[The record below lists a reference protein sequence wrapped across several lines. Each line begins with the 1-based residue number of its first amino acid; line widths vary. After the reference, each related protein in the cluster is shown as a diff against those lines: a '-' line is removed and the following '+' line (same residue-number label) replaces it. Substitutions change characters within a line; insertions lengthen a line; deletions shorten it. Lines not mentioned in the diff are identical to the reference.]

1 MLEIVPCDNNNNNE
15 KNTYDHNSVGV
26 DASKC
31 HYNITTLDVITV
43 KERAR

>member
-1 MLEIVPCDNNNNNE
+1 MLEIVPCDENNNHE
-15 KNTYDHNSVGV
+15 KNNYDHNSVGV

-31 HYNITTLDVITV
+31 NYNITTLCVITL